1 MADLGPGERPG
12 RMGRA
17 NGSVMRDRTALL
29 AALGADNFGSGL
41 FLPLV
46 LVYVIRDV
54 GLPVGTAGTVIAVGT
69 LAGLCMPPVAGRLV
83 DRIGPRPVVIAAEVI
98 QAAGALIYL
107 AARGA
112 GAGSGAAV
120 LVVLVAAALLGAG
133 QQLFYSSL
141 FALLADVA
149 GDQPRDRP
157 FAVASMIRAACFG
170 LGALAAAALL
180 SLAGP
185 VAYPVAVVLDAGSF
199 VVCAALLAGLVR
211 TPRARAA
218 PPDAADTDRADTD
231 RADTVPSSRSYRSSG
246 SSEAEGELRSRLL
259 ADRPYLAL
267 IGITGLIALTSD
279 FFLIG
284 LPVFV
289 LDRLHGP
296 PWLPGTMLALSTAI
310 SAAGGTVALRV
321 TRHWSRIAAMRVGA
335 ACYAAWC
342 AAGLAALA
350 LPPGWRPTEL
360 LAATLLAAVGGL
372 LFMRANALAEAAA
385 PPPVRGRYL
394 AGFQYAYTVAGV
406 VAPALVA
413 LFSVATWL
421 PWLLVGASA
430 FLAVA
435 LLRPLAAR
443 LPAHAVRPAPARPL
457 TSEAV

>member
-1 MADLGPGERPG
+1 MADPGRANGPAEWAG

-231 RADTVPSSRSYRSSG
+231 RADTAPSSRSSG
-246 SSEAEGELRSRLL
+246 AAGERRSRLL

-350 LPPGWRPTEL
+350 LPPGWRPAEL

-372 LFMRANALAEAAA
+372 LFLRANALAEAAA

-413 LFSVATWL
+413 LFAVATWL

-443 LPAHAVRPAPARPL
+443 LPAHAVCPAPARRL